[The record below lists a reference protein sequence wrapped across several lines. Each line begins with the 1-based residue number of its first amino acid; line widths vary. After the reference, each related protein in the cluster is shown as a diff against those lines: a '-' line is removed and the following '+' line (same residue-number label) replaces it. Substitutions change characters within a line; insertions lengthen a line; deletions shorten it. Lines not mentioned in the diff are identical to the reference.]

1 MSIIVQKY
9 GGSSLANPDLIRNVA
24 NRISNASEDGNQIV
38 VTVSAMGDSTDNLMN
53 IATKITNSPNPRE
66 LDVLLS
72 TGELQSCAL
81 VCMALQELGKNA
93 VSLSGA
99 QAGIMTDSRFGNAK
113 ISNLATDRIEMELN
127 KGNIVVVAGFQGITD
142 EFDITTLGRGAS
154 DLTAVAL
161 AAGLKA
167 ERCEIYTDVD
177 GIFTVDPRLVPN
189 AHKMDEI
196 GFEEMLEMAS
206 HGAKMNPRSIE
217 LGMVFNVPILV
228 ASSMNESPGTLIRE
242 VNDMDIKVGE
252 IRNRVRGI
260 ATEKDVAKIIVYSV
274 VDRPGIAS
282 SLFEP
287 LAQADISVDVIVQNS
302 SVQGTTDLTFTVKQS
317 QLNNATSVVKKV
329 ADDLGSGQIGVDED
343 LAKVSVVGTGMQDSP
358 GYAAKMFKTLASAG
372 INIEMITT
380 SEIRITCIVK
390 VSELGNAASALHD
403 AFEMDFNY

>member
-24 NRISNASEDGNQIV
+24 QRIASASDSSNQV
-38 VTVSAMGDSTDNLMN
+38 VATVSAMGDSTNNLLD
-53 IATKITNSPNPRE
+53 IASKITKLPNPRE

-99 QAGIMTDSRFGNAK
+99 QAGILTDSTFGNAK
-113 ISNLATDRIEMELN
+113 ISNLSTDRIQMELN
-127 KGNIVVVAGFQGITD
+127 QGNIVVVAGFQGVTD
-142 EFDITTLGRGAS
+142 GLDITTLGRGAS

-161 AAGLKA
+161 AAGLNA
-167 ERCEIYTDVD
+167 ERCEIYTDVE
-177 GIFTVDPRLVPN
+177 GIFTADPRLVPN

-206 HGAKMNPRSIE
+206 YGAKMNPRSIE

-228 ASSMNESPGTLIRE
+228 SSSMNETSGTLIHE
-242 VNDMDIKVGE
+242 VNNMDMKVGE

-302 SVQGTTDLTFTVKQS
+302 SVEGKTDLTFTVKQS
-317 QLNNATSVVKKV
+317 QLDRATSVVKKV
-329 ADDLGSGQIGVDED
+329 ADELGSGQIGIDEN
-343 LAKVSVVGTGMQDSP
+343 LGKVSVVGTGMQDSP
-358 GYAAKMFKTLASAG
+358 GYAAKMFKTLATSG

-390 VSELGNAASALHD
+390 VSELGKAASALHD
-403 AFEMDFNY
+403 AFEMDFN